1 MNFIARFLRASGRI
15 LLSIAAV
22 LAVGFTILLLPLP
35 ENQTPATPEGCDPII
50 KTPTTPIAN
59 VDSGN
64 NVIFGLLAF
73 ALSALVIFG
82 LYKSLRQYN
91 GAIRRAISKFS
102 HFIKCSI
109 YAAEL
114 ILTTVFWAI
123 AVALA
128 FFFSP
133 YIAAVMLFAMI
144 ANLLCFVFAW
154 LCYGQPV
161 YAL

>member
-35 ENQTPATPEGCDPII
+35 ESQTPATPEGCDPII
-50 KTPTTPIAN
+50 KTPTTPITSTS
-59 VDSGN
+59 SGN
-64 NVIFGLLAF
+64 HVIFSLLAF

-82 LYKSLRQYN
+82 LYKSLRRYN
-91 GAIRRAISKFS
+91 GAIRRTIGKFS
-102 HFIKCSI
+102 RFIKCSI
-109 YAAEL
+109 YATEL
-114 ILTTVFWAI
+114 ILATVFWTI

-128 FFFSP
+128 FFFNP

-161 YAL
+161 YTL